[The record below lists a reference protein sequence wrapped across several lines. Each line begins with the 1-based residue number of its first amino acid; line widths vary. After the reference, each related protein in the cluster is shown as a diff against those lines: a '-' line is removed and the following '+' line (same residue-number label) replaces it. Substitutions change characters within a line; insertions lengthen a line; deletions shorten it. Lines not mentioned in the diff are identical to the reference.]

1 MERRRN
7 FAVIGLGSFGST
19 VASELARFGNHVL
32 GIDTSEKCV
41 ARIADVIA
49 EAVIA
54 DARDETALREAGV
67 EECDVAVVAM
77 GGDLEAN
84 VLATM
89 NAKLIGVKTIWA
101 KAANKTQHRILLKL
115 GAERVVL
122 PEMEMGQHIA
132 QMLNNPAVRDYVSLG
147 NGFHVVNMAA
157 PPWMDGKAIGSLKL
171 AEKYDLRCLGIM
183 RGPDYV
189 DVTDPATP
197 LRTEDRMLMLGRR
210 PALRAFGD
218 TL

>member
-1 MERRRN
+1 VERKRN

-67 EECDVAVVAM
+67 EECDVAVIAM

-157 PPWMDGKAIGSLKL
+157 PPWMDGKPIGSLKL
-171 AEKYDLRCLGIM
+171 AEKYELRCLGIM
-183 RGPDYV
+183 RGSDYV

-210 PALRAFGD
+210 PSLRAFGD

>member
-1 MERRRN
+1 LERRRN

-19 VASELARFGNHVL
+19 VAAELARFGNHVL

-54 DARDETALREAGV
+54 DARDETALREAGL
-67 EECDVAVVAM
+67 EECDVAVIAM

-157 PPWMDGKAIGSLKL
+157 PSWMDGKAIGSLKL
-171 AEKYDLRCLGIM
+171 AEKFELRCLGIM

-197 LRTEDRMLMLGRR
+197 LRGDDRMLMLGRR

>member
-1 MERRRN
+1 VERKRN

-32 GIDTSEKCV
+32 GVDASEKCV

-67 EECDVAVVAM
+67 EECDVAVIAM

-157 PPWMDGKAIGSLKL
+157 PSWMDGKAIGSLKL
-171 AEKYDLRCLGIM
+171 AEKYELRCLGIM
-183 RGPDYV
+183 RGSDYV

>member
-7 FAVIGLGSFGST
+7 FAVIGLGAFGST

-32 GIDTSEKCV
+32 GVDSSEKCV

-54 DARDETALREAGV
+54 DARDETALREAGL
-67 EECDVAVVAM
+67 EECDVAVIAM

-157 PPWMDGKAIGSLKL
+157 PSWMDGKAIGSLKL
-171 AEKYDLRCLGIM
+171 AEKYELRCLGIM
-183 RGPDYV
+183 RGSDYV
-189 DVTDPATP
+189 DVTAPATP
-197 LRTEDRMLMLGRR
+197 LRTEDRMLMLGSR

>member
-1 MERRRN
+1 LERRRN

-19 VASELARFGNHVL
+19 VAAELARFGNHVL
-32 GIDTSEKCV
+32 GVDSSEKCV

-54 DARDETALREAGV
+54 DARDETALREAGL
-67 EECDVAVVAM
+67 EECDVAVIAM

-157 PPWMDGKAIGSLKL
+157 PSWMDGKAIGSLKL
-171 AEKYDLRCLGIM
+171 TEKYELRCLGIM
-183 RGPDYV
+183 RGSDYV
-189 DVTDPATP
+189 DVADPATP

>member
-1 MERRRN
+1 
-7 FAVIGLGSFGST
+7 VIGLGSFGST

-67 EECDVAVVAM
+67 EECDVAVIAM

-157 PPWMDGKAIGSLKL
+157 PSWMDGKAIGSLKL
-171 AEKYDLRCLGIM
+171 AEKYELRCLGIM
-183 RGPDYV
+183 RGSDYV

>member
-1 MERRRN
+1 MERKRN

-67 EECDVAVVAM
+67 EECDVAVIAM

-157 PPWMDGKAIGSLKL
+157 PSWMDGKAIGSLKL
-171 AEKYDLRCLGIM
+171 AEKYELRCLGIM

>member
-1 MERRRN
+1 LERRRN

-67 EECDVAVVAM
+67 EECDVAVIAM

-157 PPWMDGKAIGSLKL
+157 PAWMDGKAIGSLKL
-171 AEKYDLRCLGIM
+171 AEKYELRCLGIM
-183 RGPDYV
+183 RGSDYV

-210 PALRAFGD
+210 PSLRAFGD

>member
-1 MERRRN
+1 MEKRRN

-32 GIDTSEKCV
+32 GIDSNERAV
-41 ARIADVIA
+41 SRLADVLA

-54 DARDETALREAGV
+54 DARDEAALREAGI
-67 EECDVAVVAM
+67 EECTVAVVAM
-77 GGDLEAN
+77 GGDLEAA

-89 NAKLIGVKTIWA
+89 NAKLIGVKTVWA
-101 KAANKTQHRILLKL
+101 KAADRTQHRILLKL

-122 PEMEMGQHIA
+122 PEVEMGQHIA

-147 NGFHVVNMAA
+147 NGFHVVNMVA
-157 PPWMDGKAIGSLKL
+157 PAWMEGKAVGSLKL
-171 AEKYDLRCLGIM
+171 AAKFDLRCLGIM

-189 DVTDPATP
+189 DAADPATV
-197 LRTEDRMLMLGRR
+197 LHAEDRMLMLGRR

>member
-1 MERRRN
+1 LERRRN

-19 VASELARFGNHVL
+19 VAAELARFGNHVL

-54 DARDETALREAGV
+54 DARDETALREAGL
-67 EECDVAVVAM
+67 EECDVAVIAM

-157 PPWMDGKAIGSLKL
+157 PSWMDGKAIGSLKL
-171 AEKYDLRCLGIM
+171 AEKYELRCLGIM
-183 RGPDYV
+183 RGSDYV

>member
-1 MERRRN
+1 MEKGRT
-7 FAVIGLGSFGST
+7 FAVIGLGTFGST
-19 VASELARFGNHVL
+19 VATELARFGNHVI
-32 GIDTSEKCV
+32 GVDTSERCV
-41 ARIADVIA
+41 ARLADVIA

-54 DARDETALREAGV
+54 DARDEIALREAGL
-67 EECDVAVVAM
+67 EKCDVALIAM

-89 NAKLIGVKTIWA
+89 NAKLIGVKTVWA

-147 NGFHVVNMAA
+147 NGFHVVNMVV
-157 PPWMDGKAIGSLKL
+157 PDWMEGRTIGSLKL
-171 AEKYDLRCLGIM
+171 AERFELRCLGVM
-183 RGPDYV
+183 RGTEYV

-197 LRTEDRMLMLGRR
+197 LKTEDRMLMLGRR
-210 PALRAFGD
+210 PNLRSFGD

>member
-1 MERRRN
+1 
-7 FAVIGLGSFGST
+7 VIGLGSFGST

-49 EAVIA
+49 DAVIA
-54 DARDETALREAGV
+54 DARDETALREAGL
-67 EECDVAVVAM
+67 EECEVAVIAM

-157 PPWMDGKAIGSLKL
+157 PDWMDGKTIGALKL
-171 AEKYDLRCLGIM
+171 ADRFELRCLGIM
-183 RGPDYV
+183 RGPEYV
-189 DVTDPATP
+189 DATDPTTV
-197 LRTEDRMLMLGRR
+197 LRTEDKMLMLGRR
-210 PALRAFGD
+210 PNLRAFGD
-218 TL
+218 SL